1 MTITFRDQK
10 GTSLTYEEMD
20 ENFRDLRFDTTL
32 DRVIE
37 NGNTSNRSITV
48 GDILVTGNIQIDG
61 NLLTLE
67 NVQSNVLN
75 TITLTTEDFTTI
87 NLTSENI
94 ETNNFISISFSS
106 ENIESDSLSSNA
118 ITTINLVSENIEI
131 NTLSSNTIT
140 TINLVSE
147 NIEINTLSSN
157 TITANIFTNFIGT
170 NQSLSNDGYQK
181 FPGGLIVQWGNFLS
195 PSSGGQATVTFPIP
209 FPSICT
215 SVQVTKRDDGSTGG
229 FGTNPGLRAAPTT
242 TQVNFSCQNSTINYW
257 IAIGF

>member
-75 TITLTTEDFTTI
+75 TITLTTEDFTTT

-118 ITTINLVSENIEI
+118 
-131 NTLSSNTIT
+131 IT